1 MTASSWPFWQFEK
14 GSWWYSRVARETDRA
29 GTGLAPASDL
39 KSDLTSGLNSEMI
52 PAGFEHPPKPS
63 GKTDILDAGGAN
75 CGALPD
81 TSAPSGPSASD
92 IARVVEAWPML
103 PEAVRRGIVAM
114 VEAARSGE
122 CSHSRSQG
130 NIGSD

>member
-1 MTASSWPFWQFEK
+1 MGPE
-14 GSWWYSRVARETDRA
+14 
-29 GTGLAPASDL
+29 GL
-39 KSDLTSGLNSEMI
+39 
-52 PAGFEHPPKPS
+52 EHLPKPS
-63 GKTDILDAGGAN
+63 GKTDILDTGGAN
-75 CGALPD
+75 CGAFPD

-92 IARVVEAWPML
+92 ISRVVEAWPSL